1 MIWHYYS
8 LGSIERRAP
17 KSALFFACRFFFLV
31 RPLFSFLAWRAIFL
45 RALFSP
51 SFFFIFPTILASKP
65 CFWAVF
71 PVFLFAPSFA
81 LFFFSFESAL
91 FFLFSYGGL
100 FFLRP
105 LFALLFFFALLSIE
119 PNLQYISNKLWKFKF
134 YSTTVTSIKICALS
148 YVTSRFHW
156 VYLATQKDP
165 TFTIVFTGPHWHNCP
180 LE

>member
-1 MIWHYYS
+1 MPGIPGTTWARAHLS
-8 LGSIERRAP
+8 STITHREGSKLGSIERRAP

-105 LFALLFFFALLSIE
+105 LFALLFFFSPSFLL
-119 PNLQYISNKLWKFKF
+119 NLMPYCLWYDVFVPQLPLINELPYILFDININRSHK
-134 YSTTVTSIKICALS
+134 
-148 YVTSRFHW
+148 
-156 VYLATQKDP
+156 
-165 TFTIVFTGPHWHNCP
+165 
-180 LE
+180 